1 MCGGD
6 PAMKGVLEGCVV
18 DFVVLGFLR
27 VWVMELLD
35 FLLSRDNVFLRLP
48 SRMLVRSF
56 ISQPFDQVL

>member
-1 MCGGD
+1 
-6 PAMKGVLEGCVV
+6 MKGVLEGCVV

-48 SRMLVRSF
+48 SRMLVGSF
-56 ISQPFDQVL
+56 IS